1 MIGHLV
7 IHYTLH
13 YRNRKT
19 KRNQKENKTKQ
30 SKRWR
35 VHYLN
40 SRFSSALQYFSSAS
54 SPGPN
59 PNRTEANR
67 TERLEGLPAQSSAAR
82 TSGFSSADRHSKR
95 NATSSRTK
103 FLTAAASRRG
113 ASHRFG
119 YYSNL
124 CTHSAS
130 LLLLL
135 FCPTSAAQH
144 TFPIFAYVLHSTPVV
159 RSSFCLFILS
169 SVHSV
174 YYILCC
180 LLYSVVNSESEPNR
194 SKKKHV

>member
-7 IHYTLH
+7 THYTLH

-30 SKRWR
+30 SKRLR

-103 FLTAAASRRG
+103 FLTAAASRRI
-113 ASHRFG
+113 ASGTLRIYALTLPLCCCCSVRSAQRSTHFRIRFAFHTCR
-119 YYSNL
+119 SL
-124 CTHSAS
+124 VFLFVDSVFSALR
-130 LLLLL
+130 LLL
-135 FCPTSAAQH
+135 
-144 TFPIFAYVLHSTPVV
+144 
-159 RSSFCLFILS
+159 
-169 SVHSV
+169 
-174 YYILCC
+174 YILCC
-180 LLYSVVNSESEPNR
+180 LLYSVVNSESEPN
-194 SKKKHV
+194 